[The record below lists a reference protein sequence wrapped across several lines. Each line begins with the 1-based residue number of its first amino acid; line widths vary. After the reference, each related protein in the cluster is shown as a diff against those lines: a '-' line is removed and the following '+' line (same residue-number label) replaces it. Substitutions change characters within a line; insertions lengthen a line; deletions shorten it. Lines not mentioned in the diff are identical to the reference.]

1 VRKQAVNPEYR
12 LDELVVAKS
21 QSSGWGNRTP
31 LRLPEPPVVFLCSPT
46 VDALV
51 RPPSKTA

>member
-1 VRKQAVNPEYR
+1 MRKQAVNPEYR